1 MKEYMIGMRY
11 GTIAT
16 LRIYKEVRNM
26 KTIITILMIVGMF
39 KLTITKSNGEVRK
52 YNLSLLN
59 IISLILLYIY
69 FL

>member
-59 IISLILLYIY
+59 IISLILFYIY